1 VGRRTDI
8 RVKANLNDAF
18 DMPLGELFYAGTPDY
33 NAVVLSS
40 PAFNLVVMAAIFVVF
55 MAVGTFLFVRG
66 EQSRCPRRRPASR
79 CSEPGAA
86 VAWLLILPEGSTA
99 GPRRPG
105 VTRQPGP
112 AARERGDLWWAW

>member
-1 VGRRTDI
+1 MGRRTDI

-66 EQSRCPRRRPASR
+66 EQSR
-79 CSEPGAA
+79 
-86 VAWLLILPEGSTA
+86 
-99 GPRRPG
+99 
-105 VTRQPGP
+105 
-112 AARERGDLWWAW
+112 